1 MKEIVKIGVAAV
13 ALVILT
19 IVASVIMPVRLPIA
33 RAESLQDNLLMA
45 QGAPGKVTF
54 TVKFNKDQVHGVRMK
69 FEGDAG
75 RPLFVKCESEKP
87 IVVDTS
93 KYKDATLDIMTKT
106 GWRIENVII
115 NGVKKLNYA
124 STMIEDINK
133 PGSPAKYEIEI
144 IFCKG

>member
-1 MKEIVKIGVAAV
+1 MKRMVKIDVAVVTLA
-13 ALVILT
+13 ILT
-19 IVASVIMPVRLPIA
+19 IAASVIMPVRLPVA
-33 RAESLQDNLLMA
+33 RAQSLQDNLLMA
-45 QGAPGKVTF
+45 QDAPGNVTF
-54 TVKFNKDQVHGVRMK
+54 TVKFNKDQVHEVRLK
-69 FEGDAG
+69 FEGDEV

-87 IVVDTS
+87 VVADTS

-133 PGSPAKYEIEI
+133 PGNPAKYEIEI
-144 IFCKG
+144 IFCKD